1 MSDYAYIRVSTKEQN
16 VDRWFV
22 ALKADNHITSFNRM
36 TIDKKF
42 IFLLFRLQSYGIMSS
57 PRKSNIVRQ
66 TQGIIWFL
74 QQLSVL

>member
-22 ALKADNHITSFNRM
+22 AMKADNPITSFNRM

-42 IFLLFRLQSYGIMSS
+42 IFLLFRLQSYDSGLSGIH
-57 PRKSNIVRQ
+57 PCW
-66 TQGIIWFL
+66 T
-74 QQLSVL
+74 